1 MEQQPKEN
9 SIEKAPTPVDE
20 ILLSEL
26 FAKPV
31 NLYILQKL
39 REGPMERSAFHKLL
53 NVKFRNLDGK
63 PRAFME
69 KLMELQFIREY
80 EYEKTKPNPDRT
92 PNQYPNMEVGQ
103 KQTFYLLVKDF
114 YAIRKPPVEILEKL
128 PEIGFPDKEIQGLR
142 KDIEIYFKKY
152 TSQKLTGDDPEVIAL
167 FQDQKI
173 IAAISYLTHQ
183 VYQLSEITTE
193 FQKKYGTDPTKLFKE
208 LEIHDFVKIIPI
220 PAKNQ
225 TWIVLKTAIELKT
238 IFPDY
243 LIRAINQLAAEK
255 KLDKEYAIKTLNF
268 LKKSYLELEKPE
280 IIQAAQKKIK
290 EYQTK
295 LAPINV
301 KVEKWAKENNTTEKL
316 TKDDVKNVDKIWGQ
330 IIDQYTQIGDVQSVE
345 KSKNEWETIKKFYPD
360 IKSK

>member
-1 MEQQPKEN
+1 MEQQPEVN
-9 SIEKAPTPVDE
+9 SVEKTSTHIDE
-20 ILLSEL
+20 TFLSDL
-26 FAKPV
+26 FLKPI

-39 REGPMERSAFHKLL
+39 REGPIERGAFHKFL

-63 PRAFME
+63 PRTYIE
-69 KLMELQFIREY
+69 KLIDLQFIREY

-114 YAIRKPPVEILEKL
+114 YAIRKPAIEILEKL
-128 PEIGFPDKEIQGLR
+128 SEIGIPDKEIQNFR

-152 TSQKLTGDDPEVIAL
+152 TSQKLTGDDPEVIGL
-167 FQDQKI
+167 FQDQKMI
-173 IAAISYLTHQ
+173 TCISMLAQQIYP
-183 VYQLSEITTE
+183 LSEFTTE
-193 FQKKYGTDPTKLFKE
+193 FQQKYQTDPTKILKE
-208 LEIHDFVKIIPI
+208 LESHDFIKFIAI

-225 TWIVLKTAIELKT
+225 SLVVLKTAIELKT

-255 KLDKEYAIKTLNF
+255 KLDKDYAIRTLNF

-280 IIQAAQKKIK
+280 MITTAKKKIQ

-295 LAPINV
+295 LEPINA
-301 KVEKWAKENNTTEKL
+301 KVAQWIKENNTSDKLSKDEIKTIEKM
-316 TKDDVKNVDKIWGQ
+316 WGQ
-330 IIDQYTQIGDVQSVE
+330 IIDQYNQIGDVQAIEQSN
-345 KSKNEWETIKKFYPD
+345 KNWETLKKYYPD
-360 IKSK
+360 NKTK